1 MKENAKLYKAQG
13 ERKSFSLSKRL
24 ADDDQHMRPEE
35 AKQEESNKRKKGN
48 DGRLINAGGSQ
59 TMPQSQSSHK

>member
-1 MKENAKLYKAQG
+1 MKEKAKLYKAQG

-24 ADDDQHMRPEE
+24 ADDDQHMKPEE

-48 DGRLINAGGSQ
+48 DGRPINAGGSQ
-59 TMPQSQSSHK
+59 SMLQSQSSQK

>member
-24 ADDDQHMRPEE
+24 ADEE
-35 AKQEESNKRKKGN
+35 EGQ
-48 DGRLINAGGSQ
+48 
-59 TMPQSQSSHK
+59 